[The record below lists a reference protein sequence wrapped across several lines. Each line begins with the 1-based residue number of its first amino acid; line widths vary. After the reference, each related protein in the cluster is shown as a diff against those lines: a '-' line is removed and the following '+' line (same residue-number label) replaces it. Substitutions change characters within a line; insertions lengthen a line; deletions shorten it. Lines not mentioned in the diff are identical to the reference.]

1 MIIQYTF
8 KWSRNRGDGK
18 NAFFTQY
25 AVTFSFVITLF
36 VTLNTESTH
45 DYFARSIHS
54 TEMFVLSGLN
64 FKFIAHTFIH
74 TVIIIIKL
82 HCFTNKSDN
91 ARNVLK
97 KEEMEKKMG
106 IRSK

>member
-18 NAFFTQY
+18 NAIFTQY

-54 TEMFVLSGLN
+54 TENVCSEWFEFQVHCSH
-64 FKFIAHTFIH
+64 IHTY

-91 ARNVLK
+91 ARNVL
-97 KEEMEKKMG
+97 
-106 IRSK
+106 